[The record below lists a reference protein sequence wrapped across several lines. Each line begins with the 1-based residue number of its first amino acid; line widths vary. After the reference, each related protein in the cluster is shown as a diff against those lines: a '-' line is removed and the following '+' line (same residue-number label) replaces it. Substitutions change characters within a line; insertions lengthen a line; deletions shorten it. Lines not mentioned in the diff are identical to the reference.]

1 MDDFWIDRWPEIV
14 RVAMYRGASLVSLQ
28 GWERRRKIP
37 GDWAIRLHQAAPEF
51 GQEFPLSELSTT
63 SRGKSDPDTGNP
75 PLEALATRG

>member
-37 GDWAIRLHQAAPEF
+37 GDWKVALAEAAPDS
-51 GQEFPLSELSTT
+51 GQTFTLAELSTT
-63 SRGKSDPDTGNP
+63 TRGNP
-75 PLEALATRG
+75 GPDNGGSPKALAASEA